1 MKLAQFKYDYPKDLV
16 AKYPA
21 EPRDSSRLMVLNR
34 ASGTI
39 EHKVFSE
46 IGEYF
51 KKGDVMVVNNT
62 KVFPARLFGNKEKTG
77 ARIEVFLLREL
88 NPESRLWDVIV
99 DPARKIRIGN
109 KLYFENGLIA
119 EVIDNTTSR
128 GRTIRF
134 VFEGSNEELYE
145 KIDEIGETPIPPYLK
160 RDVEPEDRE
169 RYQTMFA
176 AERGAVAAPTAGL
189 HFTPDLISALEKKG
203 VDILPVTLHT
213 GLGTFRPVE
222 VEDLTKH
229 RMDSEFYHVT
239 PEVAERANVAL
250 ESSAN
255 TVTAVGTTV
264 VRAIESSLSAAYN
277 LKANIGW
284 TDKFI
289 YPPYEFHIT
298 ERLITNFHM
307 PRSTLMMLIAAFA

>member
-1 MKLAQFKYDYPKDLV
+1 MGK
-16 AKYPA
+16 
-21 EPRDSSRLMVLNR
+21 
-34 ASGTI
+34 
-39 EHKVFSE
+39 
-46 IGEYF
+46 
-51 KKGDVMVVNNT
+51 
-62 KVFPARLFGNKEKTG
+62 
-77 ARIEVFLLREL
+77 
-88 NPESRLWDVIV
+88 
-99 DPARKIRIGN
+99 KIRIGN

-134 VFEGSNEELYE
+134 VFEGSNEDLYA

-160 RDVEPEDRE
+160 RDVEPEDKE
-169 RYQTMFA
+169 RYQTLFA
-176 AERGAVAAPTAGL
+176 EERGAVAAPTAGL
-189 HFTPDLISALEKKG
+189 HFTMPLVNELKNKG
-203 VDILPVTLHT
+203 VDILPVTLHI

-239 PEVAERANVAL
+239 PAVAERSNIAL
-250 ESSAN
+250 KSATN

-264 VRAIESSLSAAYN
+264 VRAIESSLSAAYT

-289 YPPYEFHIT
+289 YPQYDFHIT

-307 PRSTLMMLIAAFA
+307 PRSTLMMLVAAFAGYDFMIEAYKTAKKDKYRLFSFGDAMLIL